1 MEAMKEELEY
11 ATEAV
16 EQSDVKIKQLE
27 DQLRESKNQVHT
39 KARMWCNTEG
49 QILTI
54 YPYLCV
60 NGFSSLW
67 IFLVSFGAFA
77 ILQIA
82 Y

>member
-1 MEAMKEELEY
+1 
-11 ATEAV
+11 V

-27 DQLRESKNQVHT
+27 DQLRESNNQVQS
-39 KARMWCNTEG
+39 KACMWCNTEG
-49 QILTI
+49 QTHTV
-54 YPYLCV
+54 YSCLCV

-67 IFLVSFGAFA
+67 LFLVPFGATE